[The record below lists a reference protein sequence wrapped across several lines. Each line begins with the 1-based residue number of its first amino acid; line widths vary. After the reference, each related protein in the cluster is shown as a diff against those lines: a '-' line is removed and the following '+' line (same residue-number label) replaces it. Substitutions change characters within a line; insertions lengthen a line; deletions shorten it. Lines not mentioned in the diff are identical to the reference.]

1 MVDKSMNIQEL
12 KRRYEDIKTKAAVA
26 EAEYSRLMK
35 ELQALG
41 IPDLK
46 TAEKE
51 LAKID
56 KELSALDTEQQTL
69 LKKAEDILNEQP

>member
-1 MVDKSMNIQEL
+1 MNIQEL
-12 KRRYEDIKTKAAVA
+12 KKRYEDTKTKVAIA
-26 EAEYSRLMK
+26 EAEHNRLMK
-35 ELQALG
+35 ELQAMG

-56 KELSALDTEQQTL
+56 KELSTLEAESRTL
-69 LKKAEDILNEQP
+69 LKKAEGILNEPV

>member
-1 MVDKSMNIQEL
+1 MNIQQL
-12 KRRYEDIKTKAAVA
+12 KAQFEDTKTKAAVA
-26 EAEYSRLMK
+26 EAEYNRLMK

-41 IPDLK
+41 IPDLT

-56 KELSALDTEQQTL
+56 KEVEKLDLEQRNL
-69 LKKAEDILNEQP
+69 LKKAETILKGEG